1 MSFEL
6 SILDAIQNVFQCS
19 FMDKAMPLVTKLG
32 DNGVFWI
39 VCALVLLFIPKTKR
53 MGIAIA
59 VSLILEL
66 LICNILLKPLV
77 ARVRPCDVNTAFT
90 LLVSRPVDYSF
101 PSGHTCAS
109 FAAMSAILFSKNRL
123 WIPAAVIAVVVA
135 FSRLYLYV
143 HYPSDVLAGALLGM
157 LCGWLACVNTK
168 KESDQY

>member
-1 MSFEL
+1 
-6 SILDAIQNVFQCS
+6 
-19 FMDKAMPLVTKLG
+19 MPQVTKLG

-109 FAAMSAILFSKNRL
+109 FAAMSAILLSKNRL